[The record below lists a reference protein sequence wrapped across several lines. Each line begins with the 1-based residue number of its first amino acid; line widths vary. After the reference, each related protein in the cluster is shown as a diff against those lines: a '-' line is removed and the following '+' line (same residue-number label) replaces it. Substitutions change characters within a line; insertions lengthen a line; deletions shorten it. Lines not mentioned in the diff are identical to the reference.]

1 METPRKDRADC
12 GSLAMLT
19 IELHSNIS
27 TGVVRQI
34 RRNIARFRRPVP
46 FPIDLESHVHRI
58 TNIDFDQISLAG
70 LAITIPSN
78 GRRRE
83 AAEHCGRSRFIPPED
98 ALDVAA
104 TN

>member
-34 RRNIARFRRPVP
+34 RRNITLLSVDRCP
-46 FPIDLESHVHRI
+46 F
-58 TNIDFDQISLAG
+58 Q
-70 LAITIPSN
+70 
-78 GRRRE
+78 
-83 AAEHCGRSRFIPPED
+83 
-98 ALDVAA
+98 
-104 TN
+104 